1 MAVISISNKPLEFTD
16 LEAHVVLCEQRR
28 ISSDERIQ
36 RIENQF
42 NEFEIRAKS
51 NRKIILASL
60 VSIATGVV
68 STIVA
73 IFLKYQLL

>member
-1 MAVISISNKPLEFTD
+1 MAVISVSNKPLEFTD

-28 ISSDERIQ
+28 VTADDRIQ
-36 RIENQF
+36 RMETQF
-42 NEFEIRAKS
+42 AEFEARAKS

-60 VSIATGVV
+60 ISIATGVA

>member
-1 MAVISISNKPLEFTD
+1 MAVISISNKPLEVTD

-28 ISSDERIQ
+28 ISADERIQ

-42 NEFEIRAKS
+42 VEFEARAKS

>member
-1 MAVISISNKPLEFTD
+1 MES
-16 LEAHVVLCEQRR
+16 
-28 ISSDERIQ
+28 
-36 RIENQF
+36 QF
-42 NEFEIRAKS
+42 AEFEARAKS
-51 NRKIILASL
+51 NRRIILASL

>member
-28 ISSDERIQ
+28 VTADDRISRMEA
-36 RIENQF
+36 QF
-42 NEFEIRAKS
+42 IEFEARAKS

-60 VSIATGVV
+60 ISIATGVA

>member
-28 ISSDERIQ
+28 QVADDKIARL
-36 RIENQF
+36 ENQF
-42 NEFEIRAKS
+42 DELELRAAS
-51 NRKIILASL
+51 TRKIIIASL
-60 VSIATGVV
+60 VSIATGVC

-73 IFLKYQLL
+73 IFLKYNLV

>member
-16 LEAHVVLCEQRR
+16 LEAHVALCEQRR
-28 ISSDERIQ
+28 VAADDRIQ
-36 RIENQF
+36 RMESQF
-42 NEFEIRAKS
+42 AEFEARAKS
-51 NRKIILASL
+51 NRRIILASL

>member
-1 MAVISISNKPLEFTD
+1 MSVISISNKPLEFTD

-28 ISSDERIQ
+28 KATDDRIQ
-36 RIENQF
+36 RMESQF
-42 NEFEIRAKS
+42 AEFEAQAKS